1 VTDLPDAL
9 AAALAALDA
18 APLSRRK
25 AMLAALLLDAE
36 IDRRGAGGDL
46 LAARA
51 ALAAAHPALA
61 HIMALAALREGGPR
75 LVLAQ
80 IEVPPTAYPAL
91 GEADYMVSLYNGA
104 TVPRVMVALPDGERL
119 DALDLLRAAAAALP
133 HV

>member
-1 VTDLPDAL
+1 VTGLPDTV

-36 IDRRGAGGDL
+36 IDRRCAGTDL

-80 IEVPPTAYPAL
+80 VAVSAAAYSQL
-91 GEADYMVSLYNGA
+91 SEADYMVSLYNGA
-104 TVPRVMVALPDGERL
+104 TVPRLMLALPDGTQH
-119 DALDLLRAAAAALP
+119 DALATLHEAAEALA
-133 HV
+133 